1 MPVGWVARKLP
12 EPVAQIAQSAEHFTR
27 NEKVAGSIPALGSTR
42 CAPKWVETEHRS
54 PGIWKQ
60 RPGLLLSRGRT
71 LASDCPVNAK
81 RPPEGGRVQ
90 G

>member
-1 MPVGWVARKLP
+1 
-12 EPVAQIAQSAEHFTR
+12 
-27 NEKVAGSIPALGSTR
+27 
-42 CAPKWVETEHRS
+42 VETEHRS